1 MAKSFALSMASM
13 HSFDEALTE
22 EVDLL
27 LKLLAAD
34 CKSRPGV
41 TKARELT
48 LR

>member
-27 LKLLAAD
+27 LKMLAD
-34 CKSRPGV
+34 FL
-41 TKARELT
+41 ELDASED
-48 LR
+48 